1 MIAVCIYQRNRGL
14 GKCVGPVSKVKV
26 ASKQTIAWKG
36 LRDLQERLKSVG
48 EEPGVC
54 TAHETR
60 AGENGYLLD
69 VATVAPRDGTSSA
82 PSGTTRGRRSPGA
95 AASTKRPP
103 HPKAGDP

>member
-1 MIAVCIYQRNRGL
+1 MIAVCIYQKNRGL

-36 LRDLQERLKSVG
+36 LHDLQERLKPVG

-60 AGENGYLLD
+60 AGENGYILD
-69 VATVAPRDGTSSA
+69 VAVAAPQDGTTSA
-82 PSGTTRGRRSPGA
+82 ASGTTRARRSP
-95 AASTKRPP
+95 ASTPPTKRPL
-103 HPKAGDP
+103 HGKAGDP